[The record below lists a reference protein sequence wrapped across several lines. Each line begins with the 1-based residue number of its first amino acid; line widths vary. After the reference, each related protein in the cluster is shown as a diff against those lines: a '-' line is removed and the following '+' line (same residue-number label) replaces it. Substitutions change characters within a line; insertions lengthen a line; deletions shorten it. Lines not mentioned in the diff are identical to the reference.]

1 MRAMSAMS
9 VMHVM
14 HVMQVTPVTPDKP
27 DKPVT
32 PVTPYRSVI
41 PAKAGIQA
49 NVDPFTDPYPHLSI
63 DWRNP

>member
-9 VMHVM
+9 AMHD
-14 HVMQVTPVTPDKP
+14 TPVT
-27 DKPVT
+27 PVT
-32 PVTPYRSVI
+32 PVTPYRPVI

>member
-1 MRAMSAMS
+1 MRAMSVMS

-14 HVMQVTPVTPDKP
+14 HVMHDK
-27 DKPVT
+27 

>member
-1 MRAMSAMS
+1 MRAMSAMSAMS
-9 VMHVM
+9 VMHDM
-14 HVMQVTPVTPDKP
+14 HDTPD
-27 DKPVT
+27 T
-32 PVTPYRSVI
+32 PVTPYRPVI